1 MRSGSQISATV
12 TYTEAEFIL
21 ECHGTMTLFTS
32 GARIYKNDRDERVTI
47 LYSVSKSGRW

>member
-21 ECHGTMTLFTS
+21 ECHGTMPFTS
-32 GARIYKNDRDERVTI
+32 GARNYKNGRDERVTYF
-47 LYSVSKSGRW
+47 LQRV